1 MSDELPAVIEGTVVR
16 GGRVGP
22 QPGGTRK
29 FDELKKTTY
38 VRLLRQGV
46 RRYKAAEIVG
56 VSYPTVWTHLK
67 SDPAF
72 AEAVSQAEMAKLD
85 EVEEALYET
94 ALAGNV
100 TAQQV
105 VLYNRRPDEWADQ
118 RMLKAKLEAAEVERA
133 AAAEKAGP
141 VAVEGLRSKL
151 LELRE
156 RLIVP
161 EPTEVA
167 VEVER
172 VDEG

>member
-1 MSDELPAVIEGTVVR
+1 MADDLPVVIEGSVVR

-67 SDPAF
+67 SDPEF

-118 RMLKAKLEAAEVERA
+118 RMIKARQELAAAEA
-133 AAAEKAGP
+133 AAAQVQEGGP
-141 VAVEGLRSKL
+141 AAVEGLRTKL

-156 RLIVP
+156 RLTPP
-161 EPTEVA
+161 EPEPVL
-167 VEVER
+167 VEE
-172 VDEG
+172 EEEA